1 MADVDK
7 LLPFILAWEGKFVD
21 DPDDRGGATNMGVTL
36 KTWRSVGYDKDGDGE
51 KDKISGYRDVNGNL
65 VIDLSRYNFDYASD
79 TQPFSDG
86 KATFETRNEY
96 GKKFEITID
105 KQGNVLSETAV

>member
-1 MADVDK
+1 MTIINELDENC
-7 LLPFILAWEGKFVD
+7 F
-21 DPDDRGGATNMGVTL
+21 T
-36 KTWRSVGYDKDGDGE
+36 SVGEFSEGLFFSIGYFDDKDGDGE

-79 TQPFSDG
+79 TQPFSNG
-86 KATFETRNEY
+86 RATFETRNEY